1 MSKDFSN
8 LGAVLR
14 AFDASREQGIT
25 LSGEFMKLAASFD
38 NLEKFAAAC
47 EHAEKERLL
56 KIMERHV
63 REQTP
68 TAQAKQERNLPGA
81 WRQTKSNIISMWK
94 TGKHPKDFKSYSELT
109 IELNKARKAVRGGA
123 GGNVKDD
130 APGKEAKA
138 LHTVVRGLTHAKRI
152 ENAVNSILALS
163 DGDQSEVLDALE
175 DILKDY
181 EPAKAKSPV
190 KTEPK
195 ADIFQEGDEET
206 SVEELEAAQ
215 IAGVAKAV
223 NE

>member
-1 MSKDFSN
+1 MSKDFNN

-14 AFDASREQGIT
+14 AFDASREQGVT

-38 NLEKFAAAC
+38 DLEKFAAAC
-47 EHAEKERLL
+47 DHAEKERKL

-63 REQTP
+63 REQTGKE
-68 TAQAKQERNLPGA
+68 QAKQELNLPGA

-94 TGKHPKDFKSYSELT
+94 TGKHPNDFKSYSELT
-109 IELNKARKAVRGGA
+109 IELNKARKAVRGAA
-123 GGNVKDD
+123 GGDGKDD

-138 LHTVVRGLTHAKRI
+138 LRTVVKGLTHAKRI

-163 DGDQSEVLDALE
+163 DGDQSEVLDSLE

-181 EPAKAKSPV
+181 EPAKAKPAAKDS
-190 KTEPK
+190 KT
-195 ADIFQEGDEET
+195 DIISDDSDT
-206 SVEELEAAQ
+206 DVEVLEAAQ
-215 IAGVAKAV
+215 IAGVSKVV